1 MARLRHHT
9 GSGRTNRLLWVVG
22 CLAVTCAPA
31 LGGEAQVPTGDALTW
46 TDLPPLPP
54 GPGQDVQ
61 PGVAGPFVGVHDGRL
76 IVAGG
81 ANFPGAPPW
90 RSGTKVWW
98 DHAFVLERTEY
109 GIARWMG
116 GEGLRL
122 PRPSAYGASV
132 DTPHGIVMVGGCD
145 AEACFREVRLAR
157 WDGSHITFAALPDLP
172 RALAFM
178 AAARVGD
185 AVYVAGGQET
195 VQDARATRN
204 FWRLDLSAYDPS
216 SDTRDPNW
224 GWEELDAWPGPPRVL
239 PVAAG
244 QSDGA
249 TDCFYLFSGRNVA
262 PDVETEILTDAYK
275 FNPKTA
281 TWTRLADVG
290 PKGEPPRCI
299 MAAPAVASGAGHI
312 LVFGGAEGKR
322 FLVLERLS
330 RRIKE
335 AKDRGNVAE
344 IVALVA
350 REIRL
355 MSTHPGFSRALL
367 AYHTITDTWAC
378 VGRFPDACPVTTTA
392 ARRGGSILIPSGE
405 VRPGVR
411 TAAVWKADPPPAR
424 PFGWINYAVLG
435 VYLAA
440 LVAMGVYF
448 SRREKTTDDFFK
460 AGGRVPW
467 WAAGLSIYGTQ
478 LSAIT
483 FMAIPAKTFATDWR
497 YFTGNMAIVMVAPL
511 IIFLILPFF
520 RRLNVTTAYEYL
532 EKRFN
537 VVARLF
543 GSVMFMLLH
552 LGRIGIILFLPSIAL
567 SVVTGIDVR
576 ACIVV
581 MAVLSILYTVL
592 GGIEAV
598 IWTDV
603 LQVIVLLGGAW
614 VSLILMVAST
624 PGGLGGMVDLAA
636 AAGKFHAFDFRFDL
650 TTPTFWVVLLGGL
663 AANFISYGSD
673 QTVIQRYLTTRDE
686 RAAGR
691 GIWTN
696 AILVIPGSLLF
707 FGMGTALYAFFK
719 TRPDLM
725 SPTLEDADAV
735 FPWYIV
741 TQLPTGVAGLLIA
754 ALFAA
759 AMSSLDS
766 SMNSVATAVTTDF
779 YRRFKGDATDRAC
792 LALARWVT
800 VAVGLAGMG
809 FALVMTG
816 WDIKSLWDEFSKV
829 IGLFAGGL
837 GGLFLLG
844 IFSRRAHGI
853 GALVGLA
860 ASGAV
865 QFTVGRTG
873 VVYLLLYSFTGVVTC
888 VVVGYVASLVIPARP
903 KPLAGLTLYTLQ
915 EKDA

>member
-1 MARLRHHT
+1 MC
-9 GSGRTNRLLWVVG
+9 RLLATAV
-22 CLAVTCAPA
+22 CLAAACATAPGAEAQAPA
-31 LGGEAQVPTGDALTW
+31 TQAQTPAGDALIW

-61 PGVAGPFVGVHDGRL
+61 PGVAGPFVGVHGGRL

-81 ANFPGAPPW
+81 ANFPDAPPW
-90 RSGTKVWW
+90 LNGTKVWW
-98 DHAFVLERTEY
+98 DHAFVLDRTPH
-109 GIARWMG
+109 GIVRWIR

-122 PRPSAYGASV
+122 PRPCAYGASV
-132 DTPHGIVMVGGCD
+132 DTRHGVVMIGGCEAD
-145 AEACFREVRLAR
+145 ACLGDVRIAA
-157 WDGSHITFAALPDLP
+157 WDGSQLAFTSLPDLP
-172 RALAFM
+172 RPLAFM
-178 AAARVGD
+178 AGAKVGD
-185 AVYVAGGQET
+185 AIYVAGGQET
-195 VQDARATRN
+195 MADARATTN
-204 FWRLDLSAYDPS
+204 FWRLDLSQYDPS
-216 SDTRDPNW
+216 SKERNPDW
-224 GWEELDAWPGPPRVL
+224 HWEELEPWPGPPRIL

-249 TDCFYLFSGRNVA
+249 ADCFYLFSGRNVA
-262 PDVETEILTDAYK
+262 PDVETQILTDA
-275 FNPKTA
+275 FTFSPRTGV
-281 TWTRLADVG
+281 WTRLAEVG
-290 PKGEPPRCI
+290 VKGEPPRSI
-299 MAAPAVASGAGHI
+299 MAASAVASGAHHI
-312 LVFGGAEGKR
+312 LVFGGGEGER

-335 AKDRGNVAE
+335 ARDRGNIAE
-344 IVALVA
+344 AIALA
-350 REIRL
+350 RKNGNLLR
-355 MSTHPGFSRALL
+355 THPGFSRDIL
-367 AYHTITDTWAC
+367 AYHTITDTWTR

-392 ARRGGSILIPSGE
+392 VKRGGSILIPSGE

-411 TAAVWKADPPPAR
+411 TPMVWKADPPPAR
-424 PFGWINYAVLG
+424 PFGWINYTVLG

-497 YFTGNMAIVMVAPL
+497 YFMGNVAIVMVAPL

-537 VVARLF
+537 VAARLF
-543 GSVMFMLLH
+543 GSIMFMLLH

-576 ACIVV
+576 VCIVV
-581 MAVLSILYTVL
+581 MAVLSITYTVL

-603 LQVIVLLGGAW
+603 LQVVVLLGGAW
-614 VSLILMVAST
+614 VSLALMLAHI
-624 PGGLGGMVDLAA
+624 PGGLGGMIDLAA
-636 AAGKFHAFDFRFDL
+636 EAGKFHTFDFRFDL

-686 RAAGR
+686 KAAGR
-691 GIWTN
+691 AIWTN
-696 AILVIPGSLLF
+696 ALLVIPGSLLF
-707 FGMGTALYAFFK
+707 FGMGAALYAFFK

-725 SPTLEDADAV
+725 SPTLENADAV

-779 YRRFKGDATDRAC
+779 YRRFRPLAADRTC
-792 LALARWVT
+792 LRLARRVT
-800 VAVGLAGMG
+800 VVVGLAGMVL
-809 FALVMTG
+809 ALLMTG
-816 WDIKSLWDEFSKV
+816 WDIRSLWDEFSKV

-844 IFSRRAHGI
+844 IFSRRAHGA

-860 ASGAV
+860 ASAVV
-865 QFTVGRTG
+865 QFTVSRTG

-888 VVVGYVASLVIPARP
+888 VVVGYLASLIIPARP

-915 EKDA
+915 RKDA

>member
-1 MARLRHHT
+1 VC
-9 GSGRTNRLLWVVG
+9 RLLATAV
-22 CLAVTCAPA
+22 CLAAACAPA
-31 LGGEAQVPTGDALTW
+31 PAGEAQAPARAALTW

-54 GPGQDVQ
+54 GPGKDVQ
-61 PGVAGPFVGVHDGRL
+61 PGVAGAFVGVHDGRL

-81 ANFPGAPPW
+81 ANFPDAPPW
-90 RSGTKVWW
+90 QNGTKVWW
-98 DHAFVLERTEY
+98 DHVFVLDRTPH
-109 GIARWMG
+109 GIVRWIRG
-116 GEGLRL
+116 DALRL

-132 DTPHGIVMVGGCD
+132 DTPHGVVLIGGCD
-145 AEACFREVRLAR
+145 AGACFREVYLAR
-157 WDGSHITFAALPDLP
+157 WNGSQVTFAPLPDLP
-172 RALAFM
+172 RPLAFM
-178 AAARVGD
+178 AAAKVGD
-185 AVYVAGGQET
+185 AIYVAGGQET
-195 VQDARATRN
+195 MTEARATTN
-204 FWRLDLSAYDPS
+204 FWRLDLSPYDPS
-216 SDTRDPNW
+216 KDKQDPTW
-224 GWEELDAWPGPPRVL
+224 GWDRLEPWPGPPRIL

-249 TDCFYLFSGRNVA
+249 TDCFYLFSGRNVV
-262 PDVETEILTDAYK
+262 PDAETQILTDAWK
-275 FNPKTA
+275 FNPTPQ

-290 PKGEPPRCI
+290 LKGEPPRAI
-299 MAAPAVASGAGHI
+299 MAASAVASGAGHI
-312 LVFGGAEGKR
+312 LVFGGGRGKR

-335 AKDRGNVAE
+335 AKAATETAE
-344 IVALVA
+344 AIAHALKKVHLL
-350 REIRL
+350 R
-355 MSTHPGFSRALL
+355 THPGFSRDML
-367 AYHTITDTWAC
+367 AYHTITDTWTR
-378 VGRFPDACPVTTTA
+378 VGWFPDACPVTTTA
-392 ARRGGSILIPSGE
+392 VKRGDSILIASGE

-411 TAAVWKADPPPAR
+411 TPMVWKADRPPTR

-497 YFTGNMAIVMVAPL
+497 YFMGNVAIVMVAPL

-543 GSVMFMLLH
+543 GSGMFMLLH

-576 ACIVV
+576 VCIVA

-603 LQVIVLLGGAW
+603 LQVVVLLGGAW
-614 VSLILMVAST
+614 LSLMLMLAHI
-624 PGGLGGMVDLAA
+624 PGGLGGMIDIAA
-636 AAGKFHAFDFRFDL
+636 EAGKFHTFDFRFDL
-650 TTPTFWVVLLGGL
+650 QTPTFWVVLLGGL

-673 QTVIQRYLTTRDE
+673 QTVIQRYLTTKDE
-686 RAAGR
+686 KAAGR

-696 AILVIPGSLLF
+696 AVLVIPGSLLF
-707 FGMGTALYAFFK
+707 FGMGAALYVFFK
-719 TRPDLM
+719 TRPDLLN
-725 SPTLEDADAV
+725 PTLENADAI

-766 SMNSVATAVTTDF
+766 SMNSIATAVTTDF
-779 YRRFKGDATDRAC
+779 YRRFKRDAADRTC

-800 VAVGLAGMG
+800 VVVGLAGMVL
-809 FALVMTG
+809 ALLMTG

-844 IFSRRAHGI
+844 IFSRRAHGV

-860 ASGAV
+860 ASAAV
-865 QFTVGRTG
+865 QFTVSRTG
-873 VVYLLLYSFTGVVTC
+873 VVYLLLYSFTGLATC
-888 VVVGYVASLVIPARP
+888 VIVGYLASLIIPVRP
-903 KPLAGLTLYTLQ
+903 KPLAGLTLYTLRGQ
-915 EKDA
+915 RD